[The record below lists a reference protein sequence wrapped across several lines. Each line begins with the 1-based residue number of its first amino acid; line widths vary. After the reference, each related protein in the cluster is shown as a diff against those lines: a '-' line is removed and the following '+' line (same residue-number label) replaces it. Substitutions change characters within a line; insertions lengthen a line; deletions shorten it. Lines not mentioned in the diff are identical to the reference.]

1 MFAKVRE
8 VLIFTHSNFIDK
20 SVRRCLYNVNY
31 ESGRGAAASRAAGA
45 EQRYLIQH
53 LAGSGKSLCRLEME
67 GSAKCCLMED
77 RSLYAAREGF
87 NCYR

>member
-53 LAGSGKSLCRLEME
+53 LAGSGKSFTIAWLSHQLATLHDA
-67 GSAKCCLMED
+67 SD
-77 RSLYAAREGF
+77 RRVFDSTVVVAD
-87 NCYR
+87 